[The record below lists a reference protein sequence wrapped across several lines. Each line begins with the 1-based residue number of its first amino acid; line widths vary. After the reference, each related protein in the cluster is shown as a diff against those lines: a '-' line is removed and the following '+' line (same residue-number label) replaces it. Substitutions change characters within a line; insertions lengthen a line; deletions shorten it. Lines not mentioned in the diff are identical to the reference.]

1 VSGRG
6 GGERNR
12 TSVSTPSDTEI
23 RVERVFDAPREL
35 VWEVYTD
42 PESMADWLGPRD
54 HGVTIEAIDI
64 RPGGSYR
71 YTARGPGGDEYP
83 THGEYL
89 EVVPPRLLVLTV
101 QVEGYGEPW
110 TQRVRFE
117 QLDNGERTR
126 LVELLT
132 FISKEERD
140 GKLEAGMERG
150 IREGHDRLGELVV
163 GSQTVLS
170 NRQTRGI
177 NGHGSCRYVDVP
189 GRLRRRPQRRD
200 Q

>member
-1 VSGRG
+1 VSAGG

-12 TSVSTPSDTEI
+12 TTVSAPSDTVI

-42 PESMADWLGPRD
+42 PEAMADWLGPRD
-54 HGVTIEAIDI
+54 HEVTIEEIDF

-89 EVVPPRLLVLTV
+89 EVVRPRLLVLTV

-117 QLDNGERTR
+117 RLDNGERTR

-132 FISKEERD
+132 FVSKEERD

-150 IREGHDRLGELVV
+150 FTEGHDRIEQLVA
-163 GSQTVLS
+163 GRTQT
-170 NRQTRGI
+170 
-177 NGHGSCRYVDVP
+177 
-189 GRLRRRPQRRD
+189 
-200 Q
+200 